1 MRWVCSIVLPIG
13 EEAEMSAMYGFSQ
26 SRSGAIDDLR
36 PPEYHFHL
44 AATMISVLL
53 AVASTSTVLMLIAQ
67 A

>member
-1 MRWVCSIVLPIG
+1 
-13 EEAEMSAMYGFSQ
+13 MSAMYGFSQ

-36 PPEYHFHL
+36 PTEYHFHL
-44 AATMISVLL
+44 AATLISVLL